1 MLPGKCGN
9 QISTGI
15 HHRNGSERLNIPKI
29 CKGESVETEQTIP
42 DGVVESDTI
51 SNRTRMAN
59 SCSLHSHPF
68 NGGCSTQYT
77 TNPSPIFAIQ
87 GKITSK
93 ISLVLLFL
101 GGFYKNIKIFIIMSN
116 CF

>member
-42 DGVVESDTI
+42 DGVVESETI

-77 TNPSPIFAIQ
+77 TNPSPIF
-87 GKITSK
+87 
-93 ISLVLLFL
+93 LCVD
-101 GGFYKNIKIFIIMSN
+101 
-116 CF
+116 